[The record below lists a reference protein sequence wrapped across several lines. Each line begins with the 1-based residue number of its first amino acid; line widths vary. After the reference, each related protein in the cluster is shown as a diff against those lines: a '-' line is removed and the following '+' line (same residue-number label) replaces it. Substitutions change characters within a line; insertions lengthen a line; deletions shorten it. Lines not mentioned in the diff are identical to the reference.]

1 MFVPDQCLGL
11 LLRLWGSQV
20 FLYSLSCL
28 LRGVWYALCLRNLR
42 SLFSL
47 ENILPFHFSVFSSL
61 LSSFSASGRSLYGGH
76 WNCVNTLSVLIL
88 FSLGS
93 VVVSSSLLFYFISFL
108 FSDTWWCVSGALM
121 REGLCWRAGAVLWFP
136 LQMCGSARQSRLPLG
151 PEAACRPRVL
161 LTAVHPE
168 VLQQRAGGLGPFL
181 PPAPHS
187 QLALPPDSQFL
198 RVKKGH

>member
-1 MFVPDQCLGL
+1 MFLTRVS
-11 LLRLWGSQV
+11 GSCSIFGVHRVAQV

-121 REGLCWRAGAVLWFP
+121 REGLCWRAGAVLSVP

-161 LTAVHPE
+161 LTAGHPE
-168 VLQQRAGGLGPFL
+168 VLQQRAGGWDPSSPRPPTPNWPFPQTL
-181 PPAPHS
+181 NFS
-187 QLALPPDSQFL
+187 E
-198 RVKKGH
+198 